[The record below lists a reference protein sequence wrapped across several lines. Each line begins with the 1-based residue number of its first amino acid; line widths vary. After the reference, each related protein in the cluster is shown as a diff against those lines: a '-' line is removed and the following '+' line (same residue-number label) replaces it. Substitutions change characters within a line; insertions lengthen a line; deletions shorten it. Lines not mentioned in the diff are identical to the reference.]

1 MRSTSGMRYHRNVV
15 RNVVPL
21 YFFSCRQRK
30 TETTKS
36 NMSRNGSLHGGK
48 AIPAS
53 RKKRIT
59 RGIKSLIELLK
70 DGNKEDAPRAKQILD
85 SCSSFID
92 PSNPS
97 LQLTPCGPGSGSECP
112 LPKYF
117 DGASWGEVYAY
128 APEKDTEG
136 KPTGNNTVV
145 QCAPVGTVTRTD
157 AKKQNIMDRI
167 NSILQNAYSKGVISK
182 IEKMTDILGAVDA
195 CTTFRTRD
203 NCEQP
208 TIDSNG
214 TPKCFFKEDSS
225 ATGGQCEDSTAY
237 AIQKELGFRDRQ
249 SALVRELATIAQAL
263 TSPKYA
269 PFRILG
275 AGAPVPADPRM
286 RIPYYTFQELLQR
299 QTRKQAELDRLVA
312 ESNTVNVAM
321 QKARREYNVAKG
333 QEMLCA
339 PHTKPNATYG
349 ECMGSGVCMIIKPGT
364 GDGAGYILNG
374 PNLAKDEKMGDAKCM
389 PISGKNRTFFY
400 DENTGK
406 IWHIS
411 SKGERTEVS
420 DSGLSKV
427 WGKTKQALGNLLGV
441 FAASAGNGLD
451 SALANVENE
460 STRLLMLMNYADETY
475 EAIKAM
481 FEKND
486 CSSVWDGGNK
496 NFNELNKDTAAKLK
510 TGYGD
515 GYFSEGPT
523 KKNSNGV
530 DEVNPAC
537 NQVKM
542 YNKARETFNNIQ
554 ANIVELKATIQQK
567 APAESIRV
575 LQATIGSQFSDDVKA
590 MIQKGSEP
598 NMKLSMLRQIAIL
611 QASSDFTAGEMILY
625 DATVNDPKQTDK
637 TWRPPAEKL
646 FVQFKI
652 SDATNGTA
660 DIDYNGNTYTVGL
673 HLCGKFYQDVET
685 QQTAPTPSSK
695 TTFQVRDDI
704 TRNILNGSEPV
715 GGKTYAPAVTIKSYT
730 GRRSGRTV
738 KNEVMVDRKLFD
750 AVNAFG
756 IINQSALDG
765 KKLDEIQTDLKT
777 EIERVKKARLDGS
790 STGYF
795 GGYFSSFP
803 SFNFWR
809 SREEMMDDEISFLS
823 TDESV
828 VSLGGGGS
836 DVESV
841 GDISLMSTEG
851 ARTDYGDM
859 SLMSTEGARTDYG
872 DLSLM
877 STEGGRTD
885 ADLSL
890 MSTEGGRTADLSL
903 MSTQGSDTVSLN
915 VDRLY
920 EEFYKDMSDTH
931 SMASSVSNLY

>member
-59 RGIKSLIELLK
+59 RGIKSLIDLLK
-70 DGNKEDAPRAKQILD
+70 DGKKEDAPRAKQILD

-128 APEKDTEG
+128 TPEKDAEG
-136 KPTGNNTVV
+136 KSTGNNTVV

-225 ATGGQCEDSTAY
+225 KATGGQCEDSTAY
-237 AIQKELGFRDRQ
+237 AIQKELGFQDKQ

-299 QTRKQAELDRLVA
+299 QTRKQAELDRLIS
-312 ESNTVNVAM
+312 ESDTVNKAM
-321 QKARREYNVAKG
+321 QQARRDYNVAKG

-349 ECMGSGVCMIIKPGT
+349 ECAGSGVCMIIKPGT
-364 GDGAGYILNG
+364 ADGAGYIFNG

-389 PISGKNRTFFY
+389 PVSGKNRTFFY

-441 FAASAGNGLD
+441 FAASSAGDGLD

-481 FEKND
+481 FENND

-510 TGYGD
+510 KGYGD
-515 GYFSEGPT
+515 GYFSAALV
-523 KKNSNGV
+523 KNG
-530 DEVNPAC
+530 EPNPDA

-542 YNKARETFNNIQ
+542 YNKARETFNSIQ
-554 ANIVELKATIQQK
+554 ANINELKATIQQK

-575 LQATIGSQFSDDVKA
+575 LQATIGNQFSDDVRE

-611 QASSDFTAGEMILY
+611 KASSDFTAGEMILY

-646 FVQFKI
+646 FVQFK
-652 SDATNGTA
+652 SSTADTA

-673 HLCGKFYQDVET
+673 HLCGKFYQDV
-685 QQTAPTPSSK
+685 QSVKKDADNK
-695 TTFQVRDDI
+695 TKFKVDGDDV
-704 TRNILNGSEPV
+704 RNILNGST
-715 GGKTYAPAVTIKSYT
+715 GSTTYAPAVTVKTIKKDQ
-730 GRRSGRTV
+730 SGKITDV
-738 KNEVMVDRKLFD
+738 KNEVQVDTKLID
-750 AVNAFG
+750 AATGGLSTGDDLDV
-756 IINQSALDG
+756 IQDAL
-765 KKLDEIQTDLKT
+765 KA
-777 EIERVKKARLDGS
+777 EIETVKKAKLNGS

-795 GGYFSSFP
+795 GGYFSSLP

-859 SLMSTEGARTDYG
+859 SLMSTEGD
-872 DLSLM
+872 
-877 STEGGRTD
+877 RTD

-890 MSTEGGRTADLSL
+890 MSTEGRRTADLSL